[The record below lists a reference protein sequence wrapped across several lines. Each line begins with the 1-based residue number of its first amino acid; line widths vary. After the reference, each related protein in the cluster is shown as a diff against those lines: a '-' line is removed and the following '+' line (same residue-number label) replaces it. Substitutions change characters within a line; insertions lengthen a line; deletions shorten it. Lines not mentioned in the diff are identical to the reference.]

1 MFQSLVDVYSYFDYG
16 TCNLLVYNINNEKL
30 NEMYYIK

>member
-16 TCNLLVYNINNEKL
+16 IFNSLVYNINNEKL
-30 NEMYYIK
+30 NEMYIY